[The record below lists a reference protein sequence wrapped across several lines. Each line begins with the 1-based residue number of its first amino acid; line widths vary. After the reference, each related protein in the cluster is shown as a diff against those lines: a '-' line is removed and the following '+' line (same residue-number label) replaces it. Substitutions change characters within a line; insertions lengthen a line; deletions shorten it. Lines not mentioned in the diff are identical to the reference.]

1 MTLTENF
8 EAQKLALNTVN
19 KWIQIKSSIEKVQNE
34 ILNHSDSILK
44 QNEINDPKIKNKIL
58 LIKKY
63 SYKHKN
69 IFWNYIKQYPELYI
83 QSWNIIKLKHNI
95 EKYIN
100 DFLEILKNKLNIWLK
115 YEKILDEKWEIE
127 FHEALLRIEW
137 IENFNHIDY
146 LNIHNDFWKSI
157 YIFYNVLNK
166 LFYDISTNKI
176 TWKVSV
182 NAEISD
188 MKNEKFI
195 KIIKHLQEK
204 YNIDFSKQKIIF
216 EILENEKIP
225 NTPEFKNKIKK
236 LKNMWFEIA
245 LDDNISEKVTLKDTI
260 ENINFMW
267 RDMDILKL
275 DWKTIQSFYSVYS
288 TTKDLFS
295 DWFSKLKNILTK
307 AKNNW
312 TKIVA
317 EWIEDLNMYNFAK
330 NILWVTSFQWFFSEK
345 EENIRILKNN

>member
-1 MTLTENF
+1 MTLKENF
-8 EAQKLALNTVN
+8 ETQKLAPNTIN
-19 KWIQIKSSIEKVQNE
+19 NWLEIKDNIEKTKNE
-34 ILNHSDSILK
+34 ILKHSDYILK
-44 QNEINDPKIKNKIL
+44 QNEVNDPKIKNKIL

-63 SYKHKN
+63 SYKHKD
-69 IFWNYIKQYPELYI
+69 IFWDYIRQFPELYI
-83 QSWNIIKLKHNI
+83 QSWNIIRLKHNI

-100 DFLEILKNKLNIWLK
+100 DFLDILKNKLNIWLK
-115 YEKILDEKWEIE
+115 YEKILDKKWEIE

-137 IENFNHIDY
+137 IKNFNHIDY

-166 LFYDISTNKI
+166 LFYDISKKEI

-182 NAEISD
+182 NVEISD

-236 LKNMWFEIA
+236 LKDMWFEIA
-245 LDDNISEKVTLKDTI
+245 LDDNIWEKVTLKDTI
-260 ENINFMW
+260 ENIDFMW

-275 DWKTIQSFYSVYS
+275 DWKTIQSFYSVYK

-317 EWIEDLNMYNFAK
+317 EWIEDLGMYNFAK